1 MKTKTL
7 PTSALATLSVA
18 FLMLVAAAYALPKHA
33 HAQATSPNMVVMQN
47 FDFHPMT
54 LKVKVGTT
62 VTWKNLDGEPHTV
75 TSLDG
80 LFHSGGLDQDESF
93 KFKFTKPGTYKYAC
107 SIHPKMMA
115 AIIVK

>member
-1 MKTKTL
+1 MKTTTL
-7 PTSALATLSVA
+7 RTQTLASFGLAL
-18 FLMLVAAAYALPKHA
+18 LMLAAAAYALPKHA
-33 HAQATSPNMVVMQN
+33 HAQAASTNSVVMQN

-54 LKVKVGTT
+54 LNIKVGTT

-80 LFHSGGLDQDESF
+80 LFRSGALDQDESF